1 MNKALEEFRE
11 EAKQE
16 GRQEGRLEGRQEGRL
31 EGIKES
37 SSESAV
43 KMLKDGMLPTE
54 KIAEYTGLSVGEVEK
69 LAKAGA

>member
-11 EAKQE
+11 EAKQ
-16 GRQEGRLEGRQEGRL
+16 EGRQEGRL

-43 KMLKDGMLPTE
+43 KMLKDGVLPTE
-54 KIAEYTGLSVGEVEK
+54 KIAEYTGLSVGEIEK